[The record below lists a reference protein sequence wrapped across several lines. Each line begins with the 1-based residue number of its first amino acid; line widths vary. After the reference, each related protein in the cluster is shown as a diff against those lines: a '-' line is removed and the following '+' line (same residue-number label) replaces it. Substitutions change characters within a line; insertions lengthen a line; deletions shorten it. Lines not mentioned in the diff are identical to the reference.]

1 MIYFYKGARGRGK
14 TLSMVKD
21 AWIMHEDGDLIL
33 SNMKSV
39 GFATYISN
47 EDILN
52 ITKDSPLKNC
62 VILIDEIQTL
72 FNARRSTKKENVQFS
87 FFIQQIRKR
96 NITLLITS
104 QFANTI
110 DLILRQHIDYI
121 VRPYFDKDLL
131 VCRVD
136 YQDLNSIEEGE
147 DGMIKPANVV
157 SVVFDCRD
165 IFGKYN
171 TQELIV

>member
-14 TLSMVKD
+14 TLTMIKD
-21 AWIMHEDGDLIL
+21 AWIFHKNGYQVL

-39 GFATYISN
+39 KFATYISN

-52 ITKDSPLKNC
+52 INKDSPFKNC
-62 VILIDEIQTL
+62 VILVDEIQTL
-72 FNARRSTKKENVQFS
+72 FNARRSAKKENLQFS

-96 NITLLITS
+96 NIELLVTS

-110 DLILRQHIDYI
+110 DLILRQHLDFV
-121 VRPYFDKDLL
+121 VRPYFDKELK

-136 YQDLNSIEEGE
+136 YQDLNSIEEGT
-147 DGMIKPANVV
+147 DGMIKPAEVV
-157 SVVFDCRD
+157 SVVYDARE
-165 IFGKYN
+165 IFGKYD
-171 TQELIV
+171 TKELIV